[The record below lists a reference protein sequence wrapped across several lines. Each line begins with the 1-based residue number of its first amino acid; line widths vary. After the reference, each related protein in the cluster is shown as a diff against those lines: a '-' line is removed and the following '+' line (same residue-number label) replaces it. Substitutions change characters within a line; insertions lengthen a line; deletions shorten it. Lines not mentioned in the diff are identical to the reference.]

1 MKSHAKEIID
11 MADRFGVC
19 GLKLEVEACLV
30 KTTTFFVVVVVIIT
44 NMQSLASLHRSPK
57 KTAAKFVLMN
67 QY

>member
-1 MKSHAKEIID
+1 MNHVLI
-11 MADRFGVC
+11 
-19 GLKLEVEACLV
+19 LV
-30 KTTTFFVVVVVIIT
+30 IFFFVVVIIIT